1 MSATRLLQSGRIFPS
16 TERQSRRLPK
26 PEKMMMK
33 TAATLGIGFA
43 LLGAGVALAQPATP
57 PAASPG
63 AGEARTERGPRGDG
77 GLRMFELI
85 DTNRDG
91 RVVWDEAWIFVTT
104 RFNTADADRSG
115 GLSLE
120 EFAALRVRPENAP
133 APRPEYAQRME
144 QMRGMM
150 FRGLDADRNGQV
162 TLVEIRPMV
171 EARFRGMDANGDNV
185 VSRDEVPQRGAH
197 HQRGPRGPQGE
208 APATPPAR

>member
-1 MSATRLLQSGRIFPS
+1 
-16 TERQSRRLPK
+16 
-26 PEKMMMK
+26 MMK
-33 TAATLGIGFA
+33 SAATLGLGLA

-57 PAASPG
+57 PAAT
-63 AGEARTERGPRGDG
+63 EARPDRGPRGQG
-77 GLRMFELI
+77 GLRMFELM
-85 DTNRDG
+85 DANSDG
-91 RVVWDEAWIFVTT
+91 RVVWDEAWVFVTT

-120 EFAALRVRPENAP
+120 EFAALRMRAGDGPG
-133 APRPEYAQRME
+133 PRPEYAQRME

-171 EARFRGMDANGDNV
+171 EARFRAMDANGDNA

-197 HQRGPRGPQGE
+197 HHRGQRAGGAQGE